1 MNPLYTLYTYYNI
14 YTQSMA
20 QHNEFGQI
28 SEDRAAAYLMARGYT
43 IRERNWRFDRKEVDI
58 IAQKNGVIAFVEVKA
73 RRNDRFGDALDA
85 ITDNKIR
92 NLIHA
97 ANAYVRYYRLDLSIR
112 FDVVTVTGEPGSQVV
127 EHIEDAFYPPVY

>member
-1 MNPLYTLYTYYNI
+1 
-14 YTQSMA
+14 MA
-20 QHNEFGQI
+20 QHNEFGRI

-73 RRNDRFGDALDA
+73 RRNDRFGDAVDA

-97 ANAYVRYYRLDLSIR
+97 ANAYVRYHRLNLSIR
-112 FDVVTVTGEPGSQVV
+112 FDVITVTGELGSQVV